1 MTFPKSKDVKRE
13 FEILAEDYKLIRILF
28 SRVRTG
34 HAVSDRTKQKIS
46 LANKGKVSPNRGKL
60 MTATQKLKL
69 SKAHLGKKLSSEYKK
84 AINRDNKGKKLS
96 IQQVTAIGSSYQS
109 WNKYKI

>member
-60 MTATQKLKL
+60 MTAAQKLKL

-96 IQQVTAIGSSYQS
+96 IQQVTAMGSSYQS